1 MRHAAVLALV
11 SQGPPPIGTAARRT
25 PAVHIEAVDAMLVP
39 SATKGPCILCVV
51 MDAFET
57 MNVSLARALL
67 VVAASDGPPW
77 IATN

>member
-1 MRHAAVLALV
+1 
-11 SQGPPPIGTAARRT
+11 
-25 PAVHIEAVDAMLVP
+25 
-39 SATKGPCILCVV
+39 

-67 VVAASDGPPW
+67 VVAASAGPPW

>member
-1 MRHAAVLALV
+1 
-11 SQGPPPIGTAARRT
+11 
-25 PAVHIEAVDAMLVP
+25 
-39 SATKGPCILCVV
+39 

-67 VVAASDGPPW
+67 VVAASDGTPW